1 MASGVVTVGRHRY
14 AVGLYWENS
23 PGKGRVAQIAKEAAT
38 QPGQQADFYAVR
50 PGNPK
55 SGQVPQF
62 GLCSGEAG
70 QSAGMPSL
78 AGCLVSQVH
87 GSWAGAFRLNEGIV
101 VTIVRDDLIVPDG
114 DLFFAD
120 EIEARDRLIQEIG
133 FGGLG
138 MIYAPEAWSIPGAD
152 TIPLS
157 LILNDR
163 KDITLRQVILPQKVK
178 IIVGGAILGILIVL
192 IGVWLWLDHADKVE
206 AERLQQQEA
215 LARERH
221 AASSIL
227 PSGIVEQQAPEPK
240 YDRVW
245 EAAPPPLALVEN
257 CRKGLAQ
264 IPAVFAGWKL
274 STLRCSG
281 TAIALSWTREGGMT
295 GVPPG
300 TVIDDTLT
308 QATQTISLSSL
319 TPRGHE
325 VLGDSIDMTKH
336 YLAQNRSA
344 GLVKAADD
352 PLPPIP
358 PGYSGAWNPP
368 PPPWIKR
375 SFTLS
380 VPELP
385 ADIPDFISGLP
396 GVVINNMNYTPN
408 RMAGSWTVEGVIY
421 ENRK

>member
-23 PGKGRVAQIAKEAAT
+23 PGKGRVAQIAKEAAA
-38 QPGQQADFYAVR
+38 QPGQHADFYAVR

-62 GLCSGEAG
+62 GLCSGESG
-70 QSAGMPSL
+70 QTAGMPSL
-78 AGCLVSQVH
+78 AGCLASQVP

-101 VTIVRDDLIVPDG
+101 VTIVRDDLVVPDG

-138 MIYAPEAWSIPGAD
+138 VIYAPEAWSIPGAD

-157 LILNDR
+157 LVLNDR
-163 KDITLRQVILPQKVK
+163 KNITLRQVVLPQRVK
-178 IIVGGAILGILIVL
+178 IIIGGLVLGVL
-192 IGVWLWLDHADKVE
+192 VVLAGFWLWQSQVDKVE
-206 AERLQQQEA
+206 ADRLQQQEV
-215 LARERH
+215 LDRARQ
-221 AASSIL
+221 AAAGNIL
-227 PSGIVEQQAPEPK
+227 SGIEGQKAPEPK
-240 YDRVW
+240 YDRIW
-245 EAAPPPLALVEN
+245 ESAPPPLVSVEN
-257 CRKGLAQ
+257 CRQGLEHVS
-264 IPAVFAGWKL
+264 AVYAGWRL
-274 STLRCSG
+274 STLKCSG
-281 TAIALSWTREGGMT
+281 TSIALSWTREAGAT

-300 TVIDDTLT
+300 ATINDALS
-308 QATQTISLSSL
+308 QATQRIALPAL

-325 VLGDSIDMTKH
+325 VLGDSVDMSMR

-344 GLVKAADD
+344 ALTKTADD
-352 PLPPIP
+352 PLPPSP
-358 PGYSGAWNPP
+358 PGYTGAWNPP

-375 SFTLS
+375 SFTLN

-385 ADIPDFISGLP
+385 ADISDFISGLP

-408 RMAGSWTVEGVIY
+408 GMSGSWTVEGVIY